1 MAECDI
7 TTTDD
12 AVARLLV
19 TEVSDVDGDRPARLP
34 HREGGA
40 GSPGCCAPARP
51 AAPAAGASRT
61 ATSSVGT
68 ARMPAAVALDG
79 GWFQMG
85 CEDPGAYADDGEGPL
100 RAVRVDPF
108 LIGSRCVS
116 NRDFS
121 AFVDATGYVT
131 EAERFGASF
140 VFAGHLPD
148 DFPPTRG
155 VVGAEWWR
163 EVEGADWRHPA
174 GPRSSLDGVEDH
186 PVVHVSWRDA
196 DAYCA
201 WAGARLPTEAE
212 WEFAARG
219 GLKGRRFPWGDALRP
234 GGEHRMN
241 VWQGRFPSHD
251 SGADGYVGTAPVDA
265 FPPNG
270 FGLHNMTGNV
280 WEWTADWFSTT
291 WHRTGPCENPA
302 GPAAGD
308 RKALRGGSYLCH
320 VSYCHRYRVSAR
332 MGNTVDSAAGNVG
345 FRCARSA

>member
-1 MAECDI
+1 MAGRDHMVRPSDGGRMHACCTPGRS
-7 TTTDD
+7 TTS
-12 AVARLLV
+12 AVAD
-19 TEVSDVDGDRPARLP
+19 TGRPALS
-34 HREGGA
+34 GD
-40 GSPGCCAPARP
+40 
-51 AAPAAGASRT
+51 
-61 ATSSVGT
+61 GT
-68 ARMPAAVALDG
+68 DVAELTTLNG
-79 GWFQMG
+79 GWFVMG
-85 CEDPGAYADDGEGPL
+85 CDDPIAYADDGEGPV
-100 RAVRVDPF
+100 RRIRVDPF
-108 LIGSRCVS
+108 RMDRYCVS
-116 NRDFS
+116 NRRFA
-121 AFVDATGYVT
+121 AFVDATGYRT
-131 EAERFGASF
+131 EAEQFGVSF
-140 VFAGHLPD
+140 VFAGLLPD
-148 DFPPTRG
+148 GFPPTRA